1 MAAEARKCIEA
12 LDGRQQD
19 ITMLWY
25 LKEPSWLKNFKA
37 GLELLDWSVNIM
49 EVQERVSA
57 RPEFQKEVSREFK
70 RRGIRAIAPD
80 QVVDCWQKDTTKEMC
95 MAAKWPKPFFPV
107 MLQTRPGPTQT
118 GCGAFVMFSSWQDAM
133 LALQI
138 MSKTK
143 RYRGKDLSYPAEMV
157 FENQVGDM
165 HGYDFPCRIILDCD
179 AKTSDFGGKFT
190 LEQLEDSIDG
200 VAVWF
205 TNRLI
210 ELGAIKESDKIVVYV
225 KQKLRA
231 DKASQ
236 HLIFSITGRSTWETQ
251 ELLNRIFGAE
261 QDKLDKEENTG
272 DKKRKAPEQD
282 SLEPWRVVDRVPHH
296 GRGQYSVLGFFDK
309 KKGET
314 EYPTL
319 SKRLVIVNGEM
330 ALDKR
335 TTGKVS
341 RSECTP
347 DNPLFLELLR
357 RACYTCPVEDF
368 VTINPK
374 FMVQKQ
380 VVEFH

>member
-25 LKEPSWLKNFKA
+25 LKEPGWLKNFKA

-57 RPEFQKEVSREFK
+57 RPDFQKEVSMEFK
-70 RRGIRAIAPD
+70 RRGVRAVAPD
-80 QVVDCWQKDTTKEMC
+80 RVVDCWQKDTTKEMC

-118 GCGAFVMFSSWQDAM
+118 ECGAFVMFSSWQDAM

-138 MSKTK
+138 MSRTK
-143 RYRGKDLSYPAEMV
+143 RYKGKEKSYPAEMV

-179 AKTSDFGGKFT
+179 AKPSDFGGKFT

-225 KQKLRA
+225 K
-231 DKASQ
+231 
-236 HLIFSITGRSTWETQ
+236 H
-251 ELLNRIFGAE
+251 
-261 QDKLDKEENTG
+261 KLDKEENPG
-272 DKKRKAPEQD
+272 DKKRKAPEPD

-330 ALDKR
+330 ALDKM
-335 TTGKVS
+335 TTGRVS